1 MNSLERRSV
10 SALALVYA
18 MRMVGL
24 FMVMPVF
31 VLLGDDLEGATPALI
46 GLAIG
51 IYGLGQAVFQI
62 PFGMLSDRFG
72 RKRMIYI
79 GLVLFAMG
87 SLLAA
92 SADSIYVVI
101 AGRILQGAGAI
112 ASVLMALLSDLT
124 REEERTKAMA
134 TVGVSIG
141 LSFSLSLVL
150 GPLLGS
156 AFGLAGIFYVTAG
169 LACAAMLIVSRLVPD
184 PYRRATNADTQPARR
199 MLVKV
204 LADPR
209 LQRLDFGIF
218 ALHLVLTALFLVFP
232 TVLEE
237 QLGLPAS
244 EHWWFYL
251 TVMVISFFAM
261 VPFIILGEK
270 KRKMKPVLCGAV
282 GLLTLAVMALGWL
295 VSETL
300 PRLSVAWAV
309 LFFFFM
315 AFNLLE
321 ASLPSLVSKESPAA
335 AKGTAMGVYSTSQFF
350 GAFLGGALG
359 GVLLQQAGFQGVT
372 WMMTGVLLAWLLV
385 ALTMAAPGYSAS
397 FVVQLQQLA
406 PSGFDE
412 IDQSLRRLPGVQD
425 VVILEDAGTAYLKVD
440 RQQFDALQLA
450 DFPFVRP
457 PNET

>member
-10 SALALVYA
+10 AALASVYA
-18 MRMVGL
+18 MRMLGL

-31 VLLGDDLEGATPALI
+31 VLLGDDLDGATPMLI

-51 IYGLGQAVFQI
+51 IYGLGQALLQI

-79 GLVLFAMG
+79 GLALFAMG

-141 LSFSLSLVL
+141 LSFSLSLVV

-169 LACAAMLIVSRLVPD
+169 LALIAMLIVSRLVPT
-184 PYRRATNADTQPARR
+184 PHLHTVSADTQPARK
-199 MLVKV
+199 MLGRVM
-204 LADPR
+204 ADPR
-209 LQRLDFGIF
+209 LLRLDFGIF
-218 ALHLVLTALFLVFP
+218 ALHLVLTAIFLVFP
-232 TVLEE
+232 TLL
-237 QLGLPAS
+237 QDQFNLPSAS
-244 EHWWFYL
+244 HWWFYL
-251 TVMVISFFAM
+251 TVMVTSFFAM
-261 VPFIILGEK
+261 VPFIIIGEK
-270 KRKMKPVLCGAV
+270 KRKMKPVLCGAIV
-282 GLLTLAVMALGWL
+282 MLTLSTAAIGYLSSSLMA
-295 VSETL
+295 
-300 PRLSVAWAV
+300 AWAV

-335 AKGTAMGVYSTSQFF
+335 AKGTAMGVYSTAQFM
-350 GAFLGGALG
+350 GAFLGGSLG
-359 GVLLQQAGFQGVT
+359 GILLEQAGLQGVV
-372 WMMTGVLLAWLLV
+372 WLMVGVLMLWLLV
-385 ALTMAAPGYSAS
+385 ALTMPAPGHTAS
-397 FVVQLQQLA
+397 FVVQLRHEA
-406 PSGFDE
+406 PTQFDD
-412 IDQSLRRLPGVQD
+412 IDESLRRLPGVQD
-425 VVILEDAGTAYLKVD
+425 VVILEGADTAYLKVD
-440 RQQFDALQLA
+440 RRQFDAMRLA
-450 DFPFVRP
+450 DFPFVLP
-457 PNET
+457 VNET

>member
-10 SALALVYA
+10 AALASVYA
-18 MRMVGL
+18 MRMLGL

-51 IYGLGQAVFQI
+51 IYGLGQAVLQI

-79 GLVLFAMG
+79 GLALFAMG

-141 LSFSLSLVL
+141 LSFSLSLVV

-169 LACAAMLIVSRLVPD
+169 LAVVAMVIVSRLVPT
-184 PYRRATNADTQPARR
+184 PHQHTVSADNQPARK
-199 MLVKV
+199 MLAKV

-209 LQRLDFGIF
+209 LLRLDFGIF
-218 ALHLVLTALFLVFP
+218 ALHLVLTAVFLIFP
-232 TVLEE
+232 TLL
-237 QLGLPAS
+237 QDQFGLPS
-244 EHWWFYL
+244 SSHWWFYL
-251 TVMVISFFAM
+251 TVMVTSFFAM
-261 VPFIILGEK
+261 IPFIIIGEK
-270 KRKMKPVLCGAV
+270 KRKMKPVLCGAIV
-282 GLLTLAVMALGWL
+282 MLTLSTAAIGYLSQALI
-295 VSETL
+295 T
-300 PRLSVAWAV
+300 AWVV

-359 GVLLQQAGFQGVT
+359 GILLQQAGLQGVI
-372 WMMTGVLLAWLLV
+372 WLMVGVLLLWLLI
-385 ALTMAAPGYSAS
+385 ALSMPAPGHTTS
-397 FVVQLQQLA
+397 FVVQLRHEA
-406 PSGFDE
+406 RARFDD
-412 IDQSLRRLPGVQD
+412 IDESLRQLPGVQD
-425 VVILEDAGTAYLKVD
+425 VVILEEADTAYLKVD
-440 RQQFDALQLA
+440 RRQFDAMRLA

-457 PNET
+457 VTET

>member
-10 SALALVYA
+10 AALASVYA
-18 MRMVGL
+18 MRMLGL
-24 FMVMPVF
+24 FMVLPVF

-51 IYGLGQAVFQI
+51 IYGLGQAVLQI

-79 GLVLFAMG
+79 GLALFAMG

-92 SADSIYVVI
+92 SAESIYVVI

-141 LSFSLSLVL
+141 LSFSLSLVA
-150 GPLLGS
+150 GPLLGA

-169 LACAAMLIVSRLVPD
+169 LAFVAMVIVARLVPT
-184 PYRRATNADTQPARR
+184 PHQQTISADNQPARK
-199 MLVKV
+199 MLAKV

-209 LQRLDFGIF
+209 LLRLDFGIF
-218 ALHLVLTALFLVFP
+218 ALHLVLTAVFLIFP
-232 TVLEE
+232 TLLRD
-237 QLGLPAS
+237 QFGLPAAS
-244 EHWWFYL
+244 HWWFYL
-251 TVMVISFFAM
+251 TVMVTSFFAM
-261 VPFIILGEK
+261 IPFIIIGEK
-270 KRKMKPVLCGAV
+270 KRRMKPVLCGAIV
-282 GLLTLAVMALGWL
+282 MLTLSTAAIGYIPQALTMAW
-295 VSETL
+295 V
-300 PRLSVAWAV
+300 V

-335 AKGTAMGVYSTSQFF
+335 AKGTAMGVYSTSQFS

-359 GVLLQQAGFQGVT
+359 GILLQQAGLQGVI
-372 WMMTGVLLAWLLV
+372 WLMAGVLLLWLLV
-385 ALTMAAPGYSAS
+385 ALSMPAPGYTTS
-397 FVVQLQQLA
+397 FVVQLRHEA
-406 PSGFDE
+406 RARFSDIDE
-412 IDQSLRRLPGVQD
+412 SLRQLPGVQD
-425 VVILEDAGTAYLKVD
+425 VVILEEADTAYLKVD
-440 RQQFDALQLA
+440 RRQFDAVRLA

-457 PNET
+457 VNET

>member
-1 MNSLERRSV
+1 MNALERRSV
-10 SALALVYA
+10 AALASVYA
-18 MRMVGL
+18 MRMLGL

-31 VLLGDDLEGATPALI
+31 VLLGNDLDGATPMLI

-51 IYGLGQAVFQI
+51 IYGLGQAVLQI

-92 SADSIYVVI
+92 SAESIYVVI
-101 AGRILQGAGAI
+101 AGRILQGSGAI

-124 REEERTKAMA
+124 REEQRTKAMA

-156 AFGLAGIFYVTAG
+156 AFGLAGIFYATAI
-169 LACAAMLIVSRLVPD
+169 LALVAMLIVSRLVPT
-184 PYRRATNADTQPARR
+184 PQRQTISADTQPARE
-199 MLVKV
+199 MLGKV

-209 LQRLDFGIF
+209 LVRLDFGIF
-218 ALHLVLTALFLVFP
+218 ALHLVLTAIFLVFP
-232 TVLEE
+232 TLL
-237 QLGLPAS
+237 QDQFGLPS
-244 EHWWFYL
+244 SSHWWFYL
-251 TVMVISFFAM
+251 TVMVMSFFAM
-261 VPFIILGEK
+261 IPFIIVGEK
-270 KRKMKPVLCGAV
+270 KRWMKPILCGAIV
-282 GLLTLAVMALGWL
+282 MLAFSAAAIGYLSQALW
-295 VSETL
+295 
-300 PRLSVAWAV
+300 VAWVV

-335 AKGTAMGVYSTSQFF
+335 AKGTAMGVYSTAQFL
-350 GAFLGGALG
+350 GAFLGGSLG
-359 GVLLQQAGFQGVT
+359 GLLLQQVGLQGVVWLMVGVLL
-372 WMMTGVLLAWLLV
+372 LWLLV
-385 ALTMAAPGYSAS
+385 ALTMPSPGHTAS
-397 FVVQLQQLA
+397 FVVQLQHKA
-406 PSGFDE
+406 PARFDD
-412 IDQSLRRLPGVQD
+412 IDESLRRLPGVQD
-425 VVILEDAGTAYLKVD
+425 VVILKDADTAYLKVD
-440 RQQFDALQLA
+440 RRHFDAMRLA

-457 PNET
+457 VNKI

>member
-10 SALALVYA
+10 AALASVYA
-18 MRMVGL
+18 MRMLGL

-51 IYGLGQAVFQI
+51 IYGLGQAVLQI

-79 GLVLFAMG
+79 GLALFAMG

-141 LSFSLSLVL
+141 LSFSLSLVV

-169 LACAAMLIVSRLVPD
+169 LAVVAMVIVSRLVPT
-184 PYRRATNADTQPARR
+184 PHQHVLSADSQPARK
-199 MLVKV
+199 MLTKV

-209 LQRLDFGIF
+209 LLRLDFGIF
-218 ALHLVLTALFLVFP
+218 ALHLVLTAVFLIFP
-232 TVLEE
+232 TLL
-237 QLGLPAS
+237 QDQFGLPS
-244 EHWWFYL
+244 SSHWWFYL
-251 TVMVISFFAM
+251 TVMVTSFFAM
-261 VPFIILGEK
+261 IPFIIIGEK
-270 KRKMKPVLCGAV
+270 KRKMKPILCGAIV
-282 GLLTLAVMALGWL
+282 MLTLSTAAVGYLSQALI
-295 VSETL
+295 
-300 PRLSVAWAV
+300 VAWAV

-359 GVLLQQAGFQGVT
+359 GVLLQQAGLQGVI
-372 WMMTGVLLAWLLV
+372 WLMVGVLIMWLLV
-385 ALTMAAPGYSAS
+385 ALSMPAPGHTTS
-397 FVVQLQQLA
+397 FVVQLRHEA
-406 PSGFDE
+406 RARFDD
-412 IDQSLRRLPGVQD
+412 IDQSLRQLPGVQE
-425 VVILEDAGTAYLKVD
+425 VVILEEANTAYLKVD
-440 RQQFDALQLA
+440 RRQFDALWLA

-457 PNET
+457 VNEI

>member
-10 SALALVYA
+10 AALASVYA
-18 MRMVGL
+18 MRMLGL

-31 VLLGDDLEGATPALI
+31 VLLGDELEGATPALI

-51 IYGLGQAVFQI
+51 IYGLGQAVLQI

-79 GLVLFAMG
+79 GLALFAMG

-134 TVGVSIG
+134 MVGVSIG
-141 LSFSLSLVL
+141 VSFSLSLVL

-156 AFGLAGIFYVTAG
+156 VFGLAGIFYVTAG
-169 LACAAMLIVSRLVPD
+169 LALIAMLIVSRLVPT
-184 PYRRATNADTQPARR
+184 PHQHSTSADTRPARE
-199 MLVKV
+199 MLAKV
-204 LADPR
+204 VADPR
-209 LQRLDFGIF
+209 LLRLDFGIF
-218 ALHLVLTALFLVFP
+218 ALHLVLTAVFLIFP
-232 TVLEE
+232 TLLQE
-237 QLGLPAS
+237 QFGLPS
-244 EHWWFYL
+244 SSHWWFYL
-251 TVMVISFFAM
+251 TVMVTSFFAM
-261 VPFIILGEK
+261 VPFIIIGEK
-270 KRKMKPVLCGAV
+270 KRLMKPVLCGAIV
-282 GLLTLAVMALGWL
+282 MLTLATAAIGYLSQALLLAWL
-295 VSETL
+295 
-300 PRLSVAWAV
+300 V

-335 AKGTAMGVYSTSQFF
+335 AKGTAMGVYSTSQFM

-359 GVLLQQAGFQGVT
+359 GVLLEQAGLQGVI
-372 WMMTGVLLAWLLV
+372 WLMVGVLLLWLLA
-385 ALTMAAPGYSAS
+385 ALTMSAPGHTAS
-397 FVVQLQQLA
+397 FVVQLRHQA
-406 PSGFDE
+406 PARFDD
-412 IDQSLRRLPGVQD
+412 IDESLRRLPGVQD
-425 VVILEDAGTAYLKVD
+425 VVILEEADTAYLKVD
-440 RQQFDALQLA
+440 RRQFDAMRLT

-457 PNET
+457 INET

>member
-10 SALALVYA
+10 AALASVYA
-18 MRMVGL
+18 IRMLGL

-31 VLLGDDLEGATPALI
+31 VLLGSGLEGATPTLI

-51 IYGLGQAVFQI
+51 VYGLGQALLQI

-101 AGRILQGAGAI
+101 AGRILQGAGAV

-124 REEERTKAMA
+124 REEQRTKAMA

-141 LSFSLSLVL
+141 VSFSLSLVL

-156 AFGLAGIFYVTAG
+156 AFGLAGIFYVSAG
-169 LACAAMLIVSRLVPD
+169 LAVIAMLIVSRLVPT
-184 PYRRATNADTQPARR
+184 PHQHTVSADTQPARK
-199 MLVKV
+199 MLGKV

-209 LQRLDFGIF
+209 LLRLDFGIF
-218 ALHLVLTALFLVFP
+218 SLHLVLTAIFLVFP
-232 TVLEE
+232 TLL
-237 QLGLPAS
+237 QDQFGLPSSA
-244 EHWWFYL
+244 HWWFYL
-251 TVMVISFFAM
+251 TVMVTSFFAM
-261 VPFIILGEK
+261 VPFIVIGEK
-270 KRKMKPVLCGAV
+270 KRRMKPVLCGAIV
-282 GLLTLAVMALGWL
+282 MLAVSTAAIGY
-295 VSETL
+295 
-300 PRLSVAWAV
+300 LSQSLLAAWVV

-335 AKGTAMGVYSTSQFF
+335 AKGTAMGVYSTAQFM
-350 GAFLGGALG
+350 GAFLGGSLG
-359 GVLLQQAGFQGVT
+359 GVLLEQAGLQGVI
-372 WMMTGVLLAWLLV
+372 WLMAGVLMLWLLA
-385 ALTMAAPGYSAS
+385 ALSMPAPGHTAS
-397 FVVQLQQLA
+397 FVVQLRHQSPTQ
-406 PSGFDE
+406 FDD
-412 IDQSLRRLPGVQD
+412 IDESLRRLPGVQD
-425 VVILEDAGTAYLKVD
+425 VVILEDADTAYLKVD
-440 RQQFDALQLA
+440 RRQFDAVRLA

-457 PNET
+457 VNET

>member
-10 SALALVYA
+10 AALASVYA
-18 MRMVGL
+18 MRMLGL

-31 VLLGDDLEGATPALI
+31 VLLGNDLDGATPMLI

-51 IYGLGQAVFQI
+51 VYGLGQALLQI

-72 RKRMIYI
+72 RKKMIYI

-92 SADSIYVVI
+92 SAESIYVVI

-124 REEERTKAMA
+124 REEQRTKAMA

-141 LSFSLSLVL
+141 LSFSLSLVR

-156 AFGLAGIFYVTAG
+156 AFGLAGIFYVTAA
-169 LACAAMLIVSRLVPD
+169 LAVIAMVIVARLVPT
-184 PYRRATNADTQPARR
+184 PHQHTSSADTRPARE
-199 MLVKV
+199 MLGIV

-209 LQRLDFGIF
+209 LLRLDFGIF
-218 ALHLVLTALFLVFP
+218 ALHLVLTAVFLIFP
-232 TVLEE
+232 TLLQD

-244 EHWWFYL
+244 AHWWFYL
-251 TVMVISFFAM
+251 TVLVTSFFAM
-261 VPFIILGEK
+261 IPFIVLGEK
-270 KRKMKPVLCGAV
+270 QRRMKPVLCGAIVMLALSTAAV
-282 GLLTLAVMALGWL
+282 GYISQALTF
-295 VSETL
+295 
-300 PRLSVAWAV
+300 AWFV

-335 AKGTAMGVYSTSQFF
+335 AKGTAMGVYSTAQFM
-350 GAFLGGALG
+350 GAFLGGSLG
-359 GVLLQQAGFQGVT
+359 GMLLGQVGLEGVVWLMVSVLVVWF
-372 WMMTGVLLAWLLV
+372 LV
-385 ALTMAAPGYSAS
+385 ALTMPAPGHTAS
-397 FVVQLQQLA
+397 FVVQLRRQA
-406 PSGFDE
+406 PDGLDDIDE
-412 IDQSLRRLPGVQD
+412 SLRGLPGVQD
-425 VVILEDAGTAYLKVD
+425 VVILEGADTAYLKID
-440 RQQFDALQLA
+440 RRQFDAMRLA

-457 PNET
+457 MNEI

>member
-10 SALALVYA
+10 AALASVYA
-18 MRMVGL
+18 MRMLGL

-31 VLLGDDLEGATPALI
+31 VLLGDGLEGATPALL

-51 IYGLGQAVFQI
+51 VYGLGQATLQI

-72 RKRMIYI
+72 RKKMIYI
-79 GLVLFAMG
+79 GLALFAMG

-141 LSFSLSLVL
+141 MSFSLSLIL

-169 LACAAMLIVSRLVPD
+169 LAVVAMLIVSRLVPT
-184 PYRRATNADTQPARR
+184 PHQHTASADTRPARE
-199 MLVKV
+199 MLARV

-209 LQRLDFGIF
+209 LLRLDFGIF
-218 ALHLVLTALFLVFP
+218 ALHLVLTAVFLIFP
-232 TVLEE
+232 TLL
-237 QLGLPAS
+237 QDQYGLPS
-244 EHWWFYL
+244 SSHWWFYL
-251 TVMVISFFAM
+251 TVMVTSFFAM
-261 VPFIILGEK
+261 VPFIIVGEK
-270 KRKMKPVLCGAV
+270 RRLMKPVLCGAIV
-282 GLLTLAVMALGWL
+282 MLTLATAAIGQ
-295 VSETL
+295 
-300 PRLSVAWAV
+300 LSHILLVAWLA

-335 AKGTAMGVYSTSQFF
+335 AKGTAMGVYSTSQFL

-359 GVLLQQAGFQGVT
+359 GVLLEQAGLQGVI
-372 WMMTGVLLAWLLV
+372 WLMVGVLLLWLMA
-385 ALTMAAPGYSAS
+385 ALTMSAPGHTAS
-397 FVVQLQQLA
+397 FVVQLQHQA
-406 PSGFDE
+406 PARFDD
-412 IDQSLRRLPGVQD
+412 IDESLRRLPGVQD
-425 VVILEDAGTAYLKVD
+425 VVILEEADTAYLKVD
-440 RQQFDALQLA
+440 RRQFDAMRLA

-457 PNET
+457 INET